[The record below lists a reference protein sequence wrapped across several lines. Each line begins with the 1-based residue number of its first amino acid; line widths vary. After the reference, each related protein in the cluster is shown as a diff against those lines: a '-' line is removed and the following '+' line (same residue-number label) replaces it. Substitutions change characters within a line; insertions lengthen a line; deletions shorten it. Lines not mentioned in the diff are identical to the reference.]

1 MRSDFETE
9 RAANIQLRKRNG
21 ATVIHLSGHIDES
34 AADALNA
41 ELERLLEDGVSRIVF
56 ELSEVKF
63 MGSSG
68 LGQVMRA
75 YRELRDSDGY
85 VRIVNP
91 QPLIQDLFELTKLN
105 NIITIHSSVED
116 AIHGD
121 ESSND

>member
-9 RAANIQLRKRNG
+9 RAANIQLGERDG
-21 ATVIHLSGHIDES
+21 TTIIYLSGHIDES

-105 NIITIHSSVED
+105 KIITIHPSVED
-116 AIHGD
+116 AVHADDISD
-121 ESSND
+121 D

>member
-75 YRELRDSDGY
+75 SPSTSSQEPRSALSA
-85 VRIVNP
+85 P
-91 QPLIQDLFELTKLN
+91 QRRSATEARPSRSRKM
-105 NIITIHSSVED
+105 
-116 AIHGD
+116 
-121 ESSND
+121 